1 MWKNKRMKGN
11 GEKMVEWSLGERKKR
26 WDHKV
31 EEQKDIKQNERRGAG
46 GGGGGDHE

>member
-1 MWKNKRMKGN
+1 MEEQKRMKGN

-31 EEQKDIKQNERRGAG
+31 EEQKDIKQNERGSA